1 MDIQKPT
8 RGTRVEGVLR
18 GVLGLALL
26 VAAAWALASGG
37 GDPQVFSLGSLA
49 GG

>member
-1 MDIQKPT
+1 MNIDKPT

-18 GVLGLALL
+18 GMLGLALL
-26 VAAAWALASGG
+26 LAAAWALASGG
-37 GDPQVFSLGSLA
+37 GEPPVFSFGSRT